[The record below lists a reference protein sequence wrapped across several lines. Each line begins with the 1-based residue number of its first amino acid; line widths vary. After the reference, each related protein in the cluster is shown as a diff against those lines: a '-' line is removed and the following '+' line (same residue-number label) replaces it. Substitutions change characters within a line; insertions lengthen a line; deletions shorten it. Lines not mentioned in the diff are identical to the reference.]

1 MNKPLS
7 IIVASS
13 LEYGIGYENKL
24 CWNIPNELKHF
35 RDITMR
41 CHDKNKKNCI
51 IMGKNTWYSLPNA
64 PSPLKDR
71 INIIISA
78 NDYDKI
84 TKEISAIS
92 AISADSQGSP
102 DACRVFRTIEDALRY
117 IDSDDSIESAFV
129 IGGSQIYNAFL
140 EKYIRRI
147 SSIYWTIVYDKKYVC
162 DCFIASNIIYN
173 NFSFL
178 KEDIIINDRYVAM
191 YGANKNNL
199 NTVIDEPPE

>member
-13 LEYGIGYENKL
+13 LEYGIGYNNKL

-41 CHDKNKKNCI
+41 RHDKNKKNCI

-71 INIIISA
+71 INIIIST

-84 TKEISAIS
+84 TKEISEIA
-92 AISADSQGSP
+92 ADSP

-140 EKYIRRI
+140 EKYINNI

-162 DCFIASNIIYN
+162 DCFIASNFIYN

-178 KEDIIINDRYVAM
+178 KEDIIINDKYIAM

-199 NTVIDEPPE
+199 NTVIDEPPD

>member
-41 CHDKNKKNCI
+41 RHNKNKKNCI

-84 TKEISAIS
+84 TKEIS
-92 AISADSQGSP
+92 DSQGIP

-140 EKYIRRI
+140 EKYIRNV

>member
-1 MNKPLS
+1 MNKQLS

-41 CHDKNKKNCI
+41 RRDKSKKNCI

-71 INIIISA
+71 VNIIISE
-78 NDYDKI
+78 NEYDKI
-84 TKEISAIS
+84 EKEIAV
-92 AISADSQGSP
+92 ADMT
-102 DACRVFRTIEDALRY
+102 DTHVFRTIEDALRY
-117 IDSDDSIESAFV
+117 IECDDVIESSFI
-129 IGGSQIYNAFL
+129 IGGAQLYNTFL

-147 SSIYWTIVYDKKYVC
+147 HSIYWSIVYGKNYIC
-162 DCFIASNIIYN
+162 DRFIDSNIIYN
-173 NFSFL
+173 HFSFL
-178 KEDIIINDRYVAM
+178 KEDIIINDKYVSM
-191 YGANKNNL
+191 YGVNKNNL
-199 NTVIDEPPE
+199 NMTHIIDEPPD